1 MYDAWWRAHDAHE
14 HGSHD
19 REPFC
24 DGGQLYG
31 DRPLRALYALLYD
44 DAQQLH
50 GALLR
55 DGGDRAWTCEL
66 NSSWVL
72 NGYLEAALPPSLY
85 LNLRSVCVRIREQ
98 M

>member
-1 MYDAWWRAHDAHE
+1 MRVL
-14 HGSHD
+14 GMMM
-19 REPFC
+19 RVRLC
-24 DGGQLYG
+24 MMLGGVLMM
-31 DRPLRALYALLYD
+31 LMSMLLYD

-72 NGYLEAALPPSLY
+72 NEYLEAALPPSWY